1 MDIGLI
7 ISAVYL
13 VFIALAV
20 LVGYSKGKKY
30 VWQYTLTRLIINVL
44 AVVIAVPVTKFVS
57 MTAINK
63 LLDKAL
69 ASSGGDA
76 QDLLSGFTVAA
87 EIVKAFAAMFV
98 GLFLFFF
105 IRLIIKFFLKFFK
118 YTIFSLICSI
128 SDAITDKRDYN
139 RKKKD
144 TLKAE
149 ATAISRDNQDS
160 DTNDSLSEVSE
171 EGSAYAETPDAVENT
186 PAVLNE
192 SPAEKEKK
200 PKKREGC
207 YALKPQLASI
217 LIGIIGCMF
226 GVAVVF
232 APFTGFIGL
241 IDDTLDAFSEVAE
254 DELESDA
261 DSYEIYANVKGVTGN
276 IAVRMSNTLGGKL
289 IFNGLTT
296 YKVSGTKIRLRSE
309 VNLLST
315 MGTSGMTLAS
325 ENAAKQEKLDA
336 IDEIIEAFDSS
347 AVIPLLLSDIINSAA
362 EAFESGEEFLG
373 MNAEGG
379 ENDVTN
385 KLLIELISS
394 FKGCTPDSVKADVR
408 TLGDIVTILINHDAV
423 NTALDDAEAILS
435 QKSLIKDLL
444 TAFFE
449 NDHLSSLTSTLVE
462 VGIGVLED
470 GLGMADTLE
479 APYAKLKEE
488 LAEIKS
494 TYAITYADSAES
506 AGEKRASAKEAVK
519 STLIKHG
526 IDVTD
531 DGAMTV
537 ANALVEGTDVSAA
550 LLSVEINKGNGTETV
565 NLSSFDVFEEV
576 SVLTTKKEIV
586 ITHKNNIVNP
596 EAEAEYI
603 ADALLSIVELT
614 DSMDSSDNGFAPVLK
629 TVGTILDSLSHTEL
643 VGKSVVDKLVLVMF
657 QSDKVSDILPMNTI
671 EITSF
676 VNSLIDSTDKG
687 NTYYSVMS
695 SITNMTDALSGMTDG
710 ETENANAALE
720 NALKDIT
727 PETAELL
734 GHFATP
740 EFVEDLGIEKESS
753 EGVANVLTN
762 LFDEISSAKD
772 STADGGL
779 GLSDE
784 EYRDEAEKIS
794 NLLDVTMKM
803 SDGSGEEIAFDQ
815 YVGDVMDSKIL
826 SNTVINSVCDEN
838 GNVVNKDPLNTGK
851 ELTDG
856 EKNDLVNKLNEKLNE
871 KPGEETEKLV
881 KAVAAYMNTDVVIEG
896 GVVSVAP

>member
-57 MTAINK
+57 LTAVNK

-87 EIVKAFAAMFV
+87 EIVKALAAMFV

-118 YTIFSLICSI
+118 YMIFSLFCSI
-128 SDAITDKRDYN
+128 SDSITDKRDHN
-139 RKKKD
+139 KKKKASF
-144 TLKAE
+144 KAE
-149 ATAISRDNQDS
+149 STDISRDNQDS

-171 EGSAYAETPDAVENT
+171 EGNGANSEIPHSTEYVS
-186 PAVLNE
+186 
-192 SPAEKEKK
+192 SPAALEGKS
-200 PKKREGC
+200 KKRDGC

-232 APFTGFIGL
+232 APFTGLIGL
-241 IDDTLDAFSEVAE
+241 VDDTLDTFLEVAE

-261 DSYEIYANVKGVTGN
+261 DIYEVYAKVKGVTGN
-276 IAVRMSNTLGGKL
+276 VSVRMSNTLGGKL

-336 IDEIIEAFDSS
+336 IDEILDAFDNS
-347 AVIPLLLSDIINSAA
+347 AVIPLLLSDIINQAA

-379 ENDVTN
+379 ENDVTS
-385 KLLIELISS
+385 KLLTELISS

-423 NTALDDAEAILS
+423 NTALDDAESILS
-435 QKSLIKDLL
+435 QKPLIKDLL

-629 TVGTILDSLSHTEL
+629 TVGKILDSLSHTEL

-740 EFVEDLGIEKESS
+740 EFVEGLGIEKESS

-772 STADGGL
+772 STAEGGL

-784 EYRDEAEKIS
+784 EYHDEAEKIS

-838 GNVVNKDPLNTGK
+838 GNVVNKDPLNTGR